1 MLKFRQPPHLG
12 IEPLSQ
18 PETLTYRPLS
28 SHNNNGKW
36 VRVALMTAAVAAWQI
51 YDLAAAVEAP
61 RQAVMIM
68 QHVFLSGALIGLAS
82 SLIKLASQK

>member
-36 VRVALMTAAVAAWQI
+36 VRVALMTAAV
-51 YDLAAAVEAP
+51 EAP

-68 QHVFLSGALIGLAS
+68 QHVFLTGALIGLAS

>member
-1 MLKFRQPPHLG
+1 MRTQ
-12 IEPLSQ
+12 
-18 PETLTYRPLS
+18 
-28 SHNNNGKW
+28 HNNNGKW
-36 VRVALMTAAVAAWQI
+36 VRVALMTAAVTAWQI
-51 YDLAAAVEAP
+51 YDLATAVEAP